1 MSIKVD
7 IKVRL
12 LCGAEIAMGPGKAD
26 LLDAIRQTGSI
37 SAAARRMDMSYRR
50 AWLLVDVMNRAF
62 RDPLVS
68 SAVGGQKGG
77 GAHLTE
83 TGLAVLEQFRAVET
97 VAEAAAREGMAQL
110 AAFLNAEPAPGKIS
124 APPATAAADVPGMTA
139 ATPEVG

>member
-37 SAAARRMDMSYRR
+37 SAAARRMDISYRR

-83 TGLAVLEQFRAVET
+83 TGLAVLEQFRAVEA

>member
-1 MSIKVD
+1 MSIKGD

-26 LLDAIRQTGSI
+26 LLDAIGQTGSI

-68 SAVGGQKGG
+68 SAAGGQKGG

-83 TGLAVLEQFRAVET
+83 TGLAVLEQFRAVE
-97 VAEAAAREGMAQL
+97 VAAEAAARAGMAQL
-110 AAFLNAEPAPGKIS
+110 SAFLNDEPAPGKIS
-124 APPATAAADVPGMTA
+124 AAPAQAAHATTAAAA
-139 ATPEVG
+139 PERD